1 MYWYMIH
8 DMICTCGVLI
18 SHSVRSSSRYTYHDS
33 MMMAFR
39 YCQVD
44 SSRRSTRHARR
55 RWQWQTNGATS
66 GRKDVRS
73 GCGAISDVRTRG
85 RYCGLNRRRTLA
97 RQCSHAPLRCSVR
110 RRPAART
117 TVLAAAAR
125 PRSGLPASAAKAAR
139 PPARSAGRQPCR
151 PFNEWLNRWAT
162 HLHRRRLSVATAL
175 CIECDRV
182 CVRACVRACR

>member
-1 MYWYMIH
+1 MIWY
-8 DMICTCGVLI
+8 VLLPHASCL
-18 SHSVRSSSRYTYHDS
+18 SHTQWGQRHVTLTMTAWWWLSAIVRST
-33 MMMAFR
+33 AL
-39 YCQVD
+39 VG
-44 SSRRSTRHARR
+44 RHAKVRR
-55 RWQWQTNGATS
+55 RWQRQTNGATS
-66 GRKDVRS
+66 GRKDVRI

-162 HLHRRRLSVATAL
+162 HLHRRRLRVATAL